1 LQPASRDTE
10 RGDVAGERR
19 DRAAEYAAF
28 AASDWQALEEVWHPD
43 IEYET
48 FESAPDAG
56 TYRGLDEATRL
67 FDSWRKTFPELRVEV
82 DEIVEVGDRVVV
94 VERPAGRGIGG
105 SDAEAW
111 LEQSFA
117 RVISFKDGRI
127 WRVKEYRTLD
137 EALEAAGLEE

>member
-1 LQPASRDTE
+1 MSQE
-10 RGDVAGERR
+10 NVEIVRR
-19 DRAAEYAAF
+19 EYAAF
-28 AASDWQALEEVWHPD
+28 AASDWQALAEVWHPD